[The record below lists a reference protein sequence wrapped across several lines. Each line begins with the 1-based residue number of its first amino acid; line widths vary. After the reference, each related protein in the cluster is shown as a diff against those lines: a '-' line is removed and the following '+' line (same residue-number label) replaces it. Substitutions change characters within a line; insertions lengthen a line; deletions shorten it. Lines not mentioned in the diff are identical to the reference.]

1 MTTSSEPK
9 ARTALIT
16 GSGSGIGAA
25 IAQRLARPGT
35 RVLIH
40 AKSNQTGC
48 EQTAE
53 AVKAAGGDA
62 AIILGDLSEPDT
74 GSKLINHAV
83 DTFGALDI
91 LVANA
96 GFPVLKPFG
105 ELEADDM
112 DYAYRLII
120 SYCSIC
126 LPNFIVQICIL

>member
-16 GSGSGIGAA
+16 GSGCGIGAA
-25 IAQRLARPGT
+25 IAKRLARPGT

-62 AIILGDLSEPDT
+62 ASYSATCRNQKP
-74 GSKLINHAV
+74 
-83 DTFGALDI
+83 
-91 LVANA
+91 VA
-96 GFPVLKPFG
+96 
-105 ELEADDM
+105 
-112 DYAYRLII
+112 
-120 SYCSIC
+120 S
-126 LPNFIVQICIL
+126 